1 VKIPTD
7 VLRDLDPRKS
17 YDRGAWVGLGDGLDL
32 RAAGAPALAIDRI
45 NVNLSSLSTQQLR
58 QELERRANSLLQM
71 KTRRERLAQELAALD
86 AEIATLEGAI
96 GRVAGVSSLGGGG
109 DDRAG
114 AASAERRSARLI
126 GPRPKNSLNLP
137 DAIAAAVEPGQQVS
151 PSEAADLVL
160 KGGYVTTSKSFRQQ
174 VAVAL
179 GKHAG
184 FKRLERGKYER
195 IH

>member
-1 VKIPTD
+1 
-7 VLRDLDPRKS
+7 
-17 YDRGAWVGLGDGLDL
+17 
-32 RAAGAPALAIDRI
+32 
-45 NVNLSSLSTQQLR
+45 VNLSSLSTQQLR

-71 KTRRERLAQELAALD
+71 KARRERLVHELAALD

-96 GRVAGVSSLGGGG
+96 GRSIAISGE
-109 DDRAG
+109 DIRAG
-114 AASAERRSARLI
+114 AASSGERKSARLI

-151 PSEAADLVL
+151 PIEAADLVL

-184 FKRLERGKYER
+184 FKRVERGKYER
-195 IH
+195 LS